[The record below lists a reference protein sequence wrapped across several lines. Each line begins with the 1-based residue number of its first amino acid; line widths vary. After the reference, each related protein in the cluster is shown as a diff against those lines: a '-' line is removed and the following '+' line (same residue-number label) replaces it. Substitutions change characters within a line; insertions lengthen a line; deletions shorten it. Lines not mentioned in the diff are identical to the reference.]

1 VSWRDALTLSLRS
14 LLRRPLRS
22 ALTVA
27 AVALGSGLLVAL
39 TAIAGTADSRI
50 INELGRGGPASA
62 IKVVAAE
69 PDPSAPDSDVL
80 RTGRPRDL
88 DESAVRRIRR
98 APEVASV
105 EGVLQTPVEVIAL
118 TPSRRA
124 RAGVRA
130 GEAPGPFEDNLVGAD
145 LSRPRDLPLTVLAGR
160 LPGLHSLTEV
170 AVTAGY
176 LDRLGLDV
184 DRPQTV
190 LGTEIE
196 FGAPQVESG
205 NTVRLRGRW
214 FRARVVG
221 VVAQQLGDG
230 DFLVPLDQTQKA
242 RTWEIAGGTDPEGN
256 RLPTSPYSGLIV
268 VASALDQVHTVRA
281 SIQVLG
287 YATSAPEHLVASV
300 LKYLHV
306 VDIVLG
312 GIGTIALVIAV
323 LGIANALLAAV
334 RERHREIGVLK
345 AIGARDRDV
354 LRWFELEAL
363 LVGAAGGVLGALL
376 GLVVAAVVGGVVNG
390 YLVAQGLQGIDLG
403 SIPWLLGLLGVVGSM
418 LLSVAAGA
426 LPAWR
431 AARLPARDAV
441 GSL

>member
-1 VSWRDALTLSLRS
+1 
-14 LLRRPLRS
+14 
-22 ALTVA
+22 
-27 AVALGSGLLVAL
+27 
-39 TAIAGTADSRI
+39 AGTADSRI

-62 IKVVAAE
+62 IRVVAAE
-69 PDPSAPDSDVL
+69 PDPSAPDTDQL

-88 DESAVRRIRR
+88 DEAALRAIRR
-98 APEVASV
+98 APDVASV
-105 EGVLQTPVEVIAL
+105 EGLLQTPVEVVAL
-118 TPSRRA
+118 PPLRGLRTG
-124 RAGVRA
+124 AGGSQR
-130 GEAPGPFEDNLVGAD
+130 PTPFEDNLVGAD
-145 LSRPRDLPLTVLAGR
+145 LSRPRDLPVTILAGR
-160 LPGLHSLTEV
+160 LPATHSLTEV
-170 AVTAGY
+170 AVTLGY
-176 LDRLGLDV
+176 LDRLTIDV
-184 DRPQTV
+184 DRPEAV

-205 NTVRLRGRW
+205 STVRLRGRW

-221 VVAQQLGDG
+221 VVAQQVGDG
-230 DFLVPLDQTQKA
+230 DFLVPLDQTRLA
-242 RTWEIAGGTDPEGN
+242 RTWELGGGQDPDGS

-268 VASALDQVHTVRA
+268 VAATLDQVHTVRA
-281 SIQVLG
+281 SITVLG

-312 GIGTIALVIAV
+312 GIGTIALVIAL
-323 LGIANALLAAV
+323 LGIANALFAAV

-363 LVGAAGGVLGALL
+363 LVGAAGGVLGAGL
-376 GLVVAAVVGGVVNG
+376 GLAVAAVVGGVVNG

-403 SIPWLLGLLGVVGSM
+403 SIPWRLGVLGVAGSM
-418 LLSVAAGA
+418 LLAVLAGA
-426 LPAWR
+426 LPALR

>member
-1 VSWRDALTLSLRS
+1 MSHHDALMLAMRS

-22 ALTVA
+22 ALTVI
-27 AVALGSGLLVAL
+27 AVSLGSGLLVAL

-62 IKVVAAE
+62 IRVVAAE
-69 PDPSAPDSDVL
+69 PDRAAPDTDQL
-80 RTGRPRDL
+80 RTGPPRNL
-88 DESAVRRIRR
+88 DEAAVRAIRR
-98 APEVASV
+98 APDVASV
-105 EGVLQTPVEVIAL
+105 DGVLQTPVLVVPLPPIHGM
-118 TPSRRA
+118 
-124 RAGVRA
+124 RAGA
-130 GEAPGPFEDNLVGAD
+130 GGSQHPSPFEDNLVGAD
-145 LSRPRDLPLTVLAGR
+145 LGRPRDLPVTVLAGR
-160 LPGLHSLTEV
+160 LPATHSLTEV
-170 AVTAGY
+170 AVTLGY
-176 LDRLGLDV
+176 LDRLTIDV
-184 DRPQTV
+184 ERPQAA
-190 LGTEIE
+190 LGTEVE
-196 FGAPQVESG
+196 FGAPQTEPNSSVP
-205 NTVRLRGRW
+205 RRGRW

-221 VVAQQLGDG
+221 VVAQQVGDG
-230 DFLVPLDQTQKA
+230 DFLVPLDQTRLA
-242 RTWEIAGGTDPEGN
+242 RAWELAGGPDPDGG

-268 VASALDQVHTVRA
+268 VAANLDQVHTVRA
-281 SIQVLG
+281 SITVLG

-323 LGIANALLAAV
+323 LGIANALFAAV

-363 LVGAAGGVLGALL
+363 LVGAVGGVLGGAL
-376 GLVVAAVVGGVVNG
+376 GLVVAAVVGGIVNG

-403 SIPWLLGLLGVVGSM
+403 SIPWGLAGLGVAGSM
-418 LLSVAAGA
+418 VLSVVAGA
-426 LPAWR
+426 LPALR